1 LGVYRDPLMFE
12 MLVLQQ
18 CHGLSDFELEKQ
30 YIDPIYFR
38 KFLGFIEY
46 IPGNTTVCSSRKRI
60 IDNAKKKK

>member
-1 LGVYRDPLMFE
+1 